1 MKQEYVILQK
11 SKNSYKRCKALINI
25 IKRDFGEEVIYMC
38 TPIEKAKEEIL
49 KCFNN
54 IFKYISWLNHIDE
67 TEKVYHFYRMSCFT
81 NTDDELYKHFIDFGG
96 FNQVLMQGNDI
107 LNASIILLD
116 NSTEEHLIKCFDI
129 SHENDAYDIIDE
141 SIDAMKDTYL
151 DEDNDAINEIINEFW
166 MNTIE
171 FDYAEFKLNRVE

>member
-1 MKQEYVILQK
+1 M
-11 SKNSYKRCKALINI
+11 SRKARYTL
-25 IKRDFGEEVIYMC
+25 
-38 TPIEKAKEEIL
+38 
-49 KCFNN
+49 
-54 IFKYISWLNHIDE
+54 
-67 TEKVYHFYRMSCFT
+67 KVYHFYRMSCFT

-116 NSTEEHLIKCFDI
+116 NSTEKHLIKCFDI

-141 SIDAMKDTYL
+141 SIEAMKDTYL

-171 FDYAEFKLNRVE
+171 FDYEEFYLNE

>member
-11 SKNSYKRCKALINI
+11 SENSYKRCKALINI
-25 IKRDFGEEVIYMC
+25 IKEDFGEEIIYMC
-38 TPIEKAKEEIL
+38 TPIDKAKEEIL

-67 TEKVYHFYRMSCFT
+67 TEKIYHFYRMCCFT

-129 SHENDAYDIIDE
+129 SHENSAYDIIDE

-171 FDYAEFKLNRVE
+171 FDYEEFYLNK

>member
-11 SKNSYKRCKALINI
+11 SENSYKRCKALINI
-25 IKRDFGEEVIYMC
+25 IKGDFGEEVIYMC
-38 TPIEKAKEEIL
+38 TSIEKAKEEIL

-54 IFKYISWLNHIDE
+54 IFKYISWLNDINEDD
-67 TEKVYHFYRMSCFT
+67 KIYHFYRMSCFT

-116 NSTEEHLIKCFDI
+116 KSTE
-129 SHENDAYDIIDE
+129 
-141 SIDAMKDTYL
+141 
-151 DEDNDAINEIINEFW
+151 
-166 MNTIE
+166 
-171 FDYAEFKLNRVE
+171 